1 MPLIDS
7 LDLGSLAAGQ
17 AQKTPRGLLV
27 ASISLSDGRP
37 AAFQLTEKDAPLYCP
52 WGASSFQEGSR
63 LNVDLDLAE
72 HAPLCG
78 KLAAIDQWA
87 QQAGEALGFTG
98 TYKPMV
104 TCKSPYPPK
113 LRCKL
118 STVGTNTTKFWDPEG
133 AQHTS
138 ADAQSAATVPQLK
151 GARVVPVV
159 RFSKIWS
166 SNNMFGLTP
175 ELQHLVVYAPVAD
188 ECPALA

>member
-37 AAFQLTEKDAPLYCP
+37 AAFQLTEKDAPLFCP

-72 HAPLCG
+72 HAPLQG

-87 QQAGEALGFTG
+87 QRTGEALGFTG

-104 TCKSPYPPK
+104 TCKAPYPPK

-118 STVGTNTTKFWDPEG
+118 STTGNSATKFWDPEG
-133 AQHTS
+133 TQYTN
-138 ADAQSAATVPQLK
+138 VELK
-151 GARVVPVV
+151 GTRVVPVV

-175 ELQHLVVYAPVAD
+175 ELQHIVVYAPAAD
-188 ECPALA
+188 ECPAMA

>member
-7 LDLGSLAAGQ
+7 LDLGSLAA
-17 AQKTPRGLLV
+17 APTQKTSRGLLV
-27 ASISLSDGRP
+27 ANVSLSDGRP

-72 HAPLCG
+72 HAPLQG

-87 QQAGEALGFTG
+87 QNTGEALGFQG
-98 TYKPMV
+98 EYKPMV
-104 TCKSPYPPK
+104 TCKAPYPPK

-118 STVGTNTTKFWDPEG
+118 STVGAAATRFWDPEG
-133 AQHTS
+133 TQHTN
-138 ADAQSAATVPQLK
+138 AELK
-151 GARVVPVV
+151 GTRVVPVV
-159 RFSKIWS
+159 RFSRIWS

-175 ELQHLVVYAPVAD
+175 ELQHLVVYTVKD

>member
-1 MPLIDS
+1 MPLLET
-7 LDLGSLAAGQ
+7 LDIESLAAGP

-27 ASISLSDGRP
+27 ANISLSDGRP

-63 LNVDLDLAE
+63 LNVDLDLGE
-72 HAPLCG
+72 HAPLQG

-87 QQAGEALGFTG
+87 QRTGEALGFTG
-98 TYKPMV
+98 AYKPMV
-104 TCKSPYPPK
+104 TSKEPYPPK

-118 STVGTNTTKFWDPEG
+118 STVGNNTTKFWDSEG
-133 AQHTS
+133 LQHTS
-138 ADAQSAATVPQLK
+138 AELR

-175 ELQHLVVYAPVAD
+175 ELQHIVVYAPVAD

>member
-7 LDLGSLAAGQ
+7 LDMGSLAAGQ
-17 AQKTPRGLLV
+17 AQKTPCGLLV
-27 ASISLSDGRP
+27 ANISLSDGRP
-37 AAFQLTEKDAPLYCP
+37 AAFQLTEKDAPLFCP

-87 QQAGEALGFTG
+87 QRTGEALGFTG

-104 TCKSPYPPK
+104 TCKEPYPPK

-118 STVGTNTTKFWDPEG
+118 STVGNAATKDWDPEG
-133 AQHTS
+133 EQHTS
-138 ADAQSAATVPQLK
+138 AEVR
-151 GARVVPVV
+151 GVRVVPVV

-175 ELQHLVVYAPVAD
+175 ELQHIIMHVPV
-188 ECPALA
+188 EEGCPALA